1 VHQLTVFA
9 NWRKP
14 ENAMLIEDQLDR
26 ALLPLVL
33 LLAVAVI
40 AFAVMRLAQ

>member
-1 VHQLTVFA
+1 
-9 NWRKP
+9 
-14 ENAMLIEDQLDR
+14 MLIEDQLDR